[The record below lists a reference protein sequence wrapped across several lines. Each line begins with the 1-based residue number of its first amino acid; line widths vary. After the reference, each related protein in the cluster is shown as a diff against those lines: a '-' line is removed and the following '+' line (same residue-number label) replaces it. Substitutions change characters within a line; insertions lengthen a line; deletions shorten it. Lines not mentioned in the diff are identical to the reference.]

1 VSTQPLKE
9 IPMNRLL
16 AIGIAA
22 IAGAAIWRRREIKS
36 DAERAS
42 KAIVSA
48 TTSARSRIGSGN
60 ADDDEAGESTEDSDT
75 DAAEQPAET
84 DSTPTSN

>member
-1 VSTQPLKE
+1 
-9 IPMNRLL
+9 MNRLL

-42 KAIVSA
+42 KAIVNASN
-48 TTSARSRIGSGN
+48 SARSRIGSGN
-60 ADDDEAGESTEDSDT
+60 ADADDDDAGESTEDT
-75 DAAEQPAET
+75 DAGAVEQPDDA